1 MPLTL
6 ALGRQ
11 KQASLVGRASSKIAR
26 ATLRNQVSENNK
38 TKEKGGGG
46 ETTVSTPENK
56 KIKSIFKKAR
66 SCLISHLEG

>member
-38 TKEKGGGG
+38 TKEKGGG